1 MHFRVSTL
9 AKRLLEMLKG
19 WFTLATESEA
29 ESELEAQG
37 ALRSSVNQKTDS

>member
-1 MHFRVSTL
+1 MHFSASTL
-9 AKRLLEMLKG
+9 ANPLLEMLKG

-37 ALRSSVNQKTDS
+37 SSANQKGES